1 MRSTPWKVKSQLPEF
16 YQTKINIGSMTQSK
30 ARYIKTMT
38 ATSYKQLYYANPAKK
53 HNNDTLPPPHSQTES
68 TYTSIFYNK
77 KLTVLKLQ
85 NFGQPNTNCTASNKL
100 LLPLPF
106 RPTTQF
112 ISELNGWI
120 SGCCLN
126 ERKFERVIDLMCMVD
141 VVCFIYIS
149 YIIVLLQGWFCT
161 TTIGRGRNDVTKQD
175 DLCSEEKMTRHDVTR
190 DVWFCGIWIWV
201 LWMEIGVILSR
212 LTRVVGPREM
222 VFELCCVNCWRSV
235 MPILQ

>member
-16 YQTKINIGSMTQSK
+16 YQTKTNIGSMTQSK
-30 ARYIKTMT
+30 ARYIKTMA

-161 TTIGRGRNDVTKQD
+161 TIGRGKWCYKTRWFMFRRRKWRGTMWHVMCGFVFYGYE
-175 DLCSEEKMTRHDVTR
+175 CS
-190 DVWFCGIWIWV
+190 G
-201 LWMEIGVILSR
+201 
-212 LTRVVGPREM
+212 
-222 VFELCCVNCWRSV
+222 WRSE
-235 MPILQ
+235 LYFQGWHG